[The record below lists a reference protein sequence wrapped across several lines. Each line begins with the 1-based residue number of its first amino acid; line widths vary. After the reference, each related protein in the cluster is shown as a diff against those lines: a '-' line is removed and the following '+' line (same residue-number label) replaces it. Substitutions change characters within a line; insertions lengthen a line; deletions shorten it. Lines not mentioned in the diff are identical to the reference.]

1 MQKTRNVYIDIVKA
15 VAIILVVFGH
25 CIQYGSGSEFLSST
39 AFFENK
45 VFIFI
50 YSFHMPLFMLVSG
63 YLFAYSLKDI
73 NSTDGLKRTI
83 IKKVKQL
90 IIPLFSWSFVSLA
103 LAIAKLVINGNTATV
118 SIIWLLKTL
127 VSGFINGPWFLWAIW
142 WCSLTVIVVRYFFKD
157 SPYIYLAGLILTF
170 IIPDA
175 FGLAKYKFMYLY
187 FVSSYFFNAYD
198 FEAKLKKIYLN
209 KFFIAGVIVAFI
221 VMLRFYN
228 HDTYIYT
235 TGYTLLG
242 KDVFSQ
248 LWNDCF
254 RFIIGIFGG
263 ISVMYVVWGIY
274 KLAKGKYPTFLFY
287 IGKNTLGVYLISG
300 ILIYEGL
307 ARITAGVPKIN
318 YLLTFGESIVIM
330 VVSLAINW
338 ILRRNKTLNTLFL
351 GGR

>member
-127 VSGFINGPWFLWAIW
+127 VSGFINGPWFLWAI
-142 WCSLTVIVVRYFFKD
+142 
-157 SPYIYLAGLILTF
+157 
-170 IIPDA
+170 
-175 FGLAKYKFMYLY
+175 
-187 FVSSYFFNAYD
+187 
-198 FEAKLKKIYLN
+198 
-209 KFFIAGVIVAFI
+209 
-221 VMLRFYN
+221 
-228 HDTYIYT
+228 
-235 TGYTLLG
+235 
-242 KDVFSQ
+242 
-248 LWNDCF
+248 
-254 RFIIGIFGG
+254 
-263 ISVMYVVWGIY
+263 
-274 KLAKGKYPTFLFY
+274 
-287 IGKNTLGVYLISG
+287 
-300 ILIYEGL
+300 
-307 ARITAGVPKIN
+307 
-318 YLLTFGESIVIM
+318 
-330 VVSLAINW
+330 
-338 ILRRNKTLNTLFL
+338 
-351 GGR
+351 